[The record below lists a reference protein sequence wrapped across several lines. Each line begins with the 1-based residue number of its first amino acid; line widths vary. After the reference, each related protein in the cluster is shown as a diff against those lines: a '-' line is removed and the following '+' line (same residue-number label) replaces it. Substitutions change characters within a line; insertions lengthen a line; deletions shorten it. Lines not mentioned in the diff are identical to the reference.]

1 MLFES
6 QTPTG
11 ENMSRHTD
19 HVIWVTGAASGIGR
33 ATAELLVEQG
43 AKVLA
48 TDIAAEPLSWAKGVR
63 GIETC
68 VCDVTDRSA
77 NETAVEMALD
87 RFGKL
92 TGAALNAGVTGSM
105 PIDDPT
111 GLDLLSLNLDVN
123 VVGVVHG
130 IRAALPALRANGGGA
145 FTVTASTSG
154 MGGDPGM
161 WAYNAAKGAVI
172 NLVRSVAVELGHENI
187 RINAVAPGPTET
199 GMTQGLLGNGPNP
212 ISESLRQRVPLQ
224 RWGLA
229 SEQAAAP
236 SFLLS
241 SEASF
246 ITGAVLPVDGGVTAN
261 TGQFAP
267 PGRAATQ

>member
-1 MLFES
+1 
-6 QTPTG
+6 
-11 ENMSRHTD
+11 MSRHTEN
-19 HVIWVTGAASGIGR
+19 VIWVTGAASGIGR
-33 ATAELLVEQG
+33 ATAEMLVEQG
-43 AKVLA
+43 ARVLA
-48 TDIAAEPLSWAKGVR
+48 TDIASDALAWAEGVDE
-63 GIETC
+63 IETA

-77 NETAVEMALD
+77 NEAAVATALN

-105 PIDDPT
+105 PIDDPK
-111 GLDLLSLNLDVN
+111 GLDLLRLNLDVN
-123 VVGVVHG
+123 VVGVIHG
-130 IRAALPALRANGGGA
+130 IRAALPALRASGGGA

-154 MGGDPGM
+154 IGGDPGM

-199 GMTQGLLGNGPNP
+199 GMTQGLLGSGPNP
-212 ISESLRQRVPLQ
+212 ISESIRQRVPLQ

-229 SEQAAAP
+229 SEQAAAH

-246 ITGAVLPVDGGVTAN
+246 ITGAILPVDGGITAN

-267 PGRAATQ
+267 PGRVATD